1 MILSRIGE
9 NNYLVKIPN
18 VSEYFSIDEDN
29 ILDFFKVVFG
39 KLIKKYK
46 IRGDVIIN
54 FYLDPMYGIIMDVY
68 NKNLYGYNIN
78 TKIIFHLDCNFL
90 IEVDYFNCEKNTHL
104 YYYKNKFYKIYDND
118 GIYDGEIVYN
128 VAEIIDNGVSL
139 YT

>member
-1 MILSRIGE
+1 MILSMIGE

-18 VSEYFSIDEDN
+18 VSKYFSLDEDN

-68 NKNLYGYNIN
+68 NSI
-78 TKIIFHLDCNFL
+78 
-90 IEVDYFNCEKNTHL
+90 
-104 YYYKNKFYKIYDND
+104 
-118 GIYDGEIVYN
+118 
-128 VAEIIDNGVSL
+128 
-139 YT
+139 